1 MIRDANQQDIEAI
14 CLLSN
19 EVNSEHHEAMPDTF
33 TRLGEVNR
41 DADYWLTFMARDES
55 SIIVIEKG
63 GEIQGMA
70 AVSIPNGSKPSFLN
84 TKKVCNLSTIVITTS
99 ARRQGLGKKLI
110 EAVESYAHANDA
122 SEVLLEVMHFN
133 QAAVSFYRSI
143 GYGDFSTK
151 LVKSMR

>member
-19 EVNSEHHEAMPDTF
+19 EINSEHHEAMPDTF
-33 TRLGEVNR
+33 TELGEVDR
-41 DADYWLTFMARDES
+41 DADYWLTYMAKDES
-55 SIIVIEKG
+55 NILVIEKE

-70 AVSIPNGSKPSFLN
+70 AVSIPNGFKPTFIN
-84 TKKVCNLSTIVITTS
+84 AKKVCHLSTIVIKAT

-110 EAVESYAHANDA
+110 EAVEHYAHTNDA
-122 SEVLLEVMHFN
+122 SEVLLDVMAFN
-133 QAAVSFYRSI
+133 QVAVSFYRSI

-151 LVKSMR
+151 FVKSMC